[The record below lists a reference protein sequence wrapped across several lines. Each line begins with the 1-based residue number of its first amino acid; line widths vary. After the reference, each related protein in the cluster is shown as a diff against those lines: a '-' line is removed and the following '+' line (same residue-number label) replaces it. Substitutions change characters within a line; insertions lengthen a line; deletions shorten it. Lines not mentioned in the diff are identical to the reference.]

1 MTHPQFDSMATEP
14 FQPAPPEPGPVP
26 PAPVSVQPVR
36 AGGAGGSRVLN
47 LALGAALL
55 VGAVGISFAA
65 GRVTAPSAAT
75 TGAPGGGSQPGG
87 FGGNGGFGNGGFGN
101 GFPGGNGYFPGG
113 FPGDDDGGF
122 RGGLRGVNGG
132 LTIQGTVTAVS
143 GSSVTVKLASGATV
157 TIGLDSNTAY
167 HQQASATAADVQAG
181 KSVILRLA
189 NGFRPDGGTSGTV
202 GTASDVTVVP

>member
-1 MTHPQFDSMATEP
+1 MTHQQYDSMATEP

-26 PAPVSVQPVR
+26 PAIPAPVNARPVR
-36 AGGAGGSRVLN
+36 PGSAGGSRILN

-55 VGAVGISFAA
+55 IVAAGVSFAA
-65 GRVTAPSAAT
+65 GRATAPAAAT
-75 TGAPGGGSQPGG
+75 TGAQ
-87 FGGNGGFGNGGFGN
+87 GGNSLPGDLRGNGGFGN
-101 GFPGGNGYFPGG
+101 GFPGANGYFPGG
-113 FPGDDDGGF
+113 FPGDDGGF
-122 RGGLRGVNGG
+122 RDGFRGANGG

-167 HQQASATAADVQAG
+167 HQQTSATAADVQAG